1 MYLLYNIKNESE
13 REFMKEI
20 VKKICRGVVAFC
32 IFWYCKIVYR
42 IKIVGK
48 ENVPK
53 EGALLFCGNHRTY
66 LDPPLITVTAGR
78 KMSFM
83 AKEELKSNP
92 LMSFLC
98 FAFDGIWVKR
108 DSKDIGPLKTAMKLL
123 KNGGCIG
130 IFPEGTRNGMEKNE
144 GKLKNGAAYM
154 ALKTGAKIVPIGI
167 QGEAKPFTKNT
178 IIYGKPL
185 DFSEYTTG
193 KVDKEV
199 EEKVSEELKQAILA
213 LTNQKI

>member
-1 MYLLYNIKNESE
+1 M
-13 REFMKEI
+13 
-20 VKKICRGVVAFC
+20 KKIIQKICSVVVTFC
-32 IFWYCKIVYR
+32 IFVYCKVVYHV
-42 IKIVGK
+42 KIIGK

-83 AKEELKSNP
+83 AKEELKESP
-92 LMSFLC
+92 LMRFLC
-98 FAFDGIWVKR
+98 FTFDGIWVKR

-167 QGEAKPFTKNT
+167 QGPAKPFSKNV

-185 DFSEYTTG
+185 DFSKYETS
-193 KVDKEV
+193 KVDKGAED
-199 EEKVSEELKQAILA
+199 KVSEELKEQIIA

>member
-1 MYLLYNIKNESE
+1 
-13 REFMKEI
+13 MKEI
-20 VKKICRGVVAFC
+20 IKKICRVVVAFC
-32 IFWYCKIVYR
+32 IFVYCKIVYQ
-42 IKIVGK
+42 IKIIGK

-78 KMSFM
+78 KLSFM
-83 AKEELKSNP
+83 AKEELKEQA
-92 LMSFLC
+92 LMRFLC
-98 FAFDGIWVKR
+98 FCFDGIWVKR
-108 DSKDIGPLKTAMKLL
+108 DSKDIGSLKTAMKLL

-130 IFPEGTRNGMEKNE
+130 IFPEGTRNGMDKND

-167 QGEAKPFTKNT
+167 QGPAKPFSRNI

-185 DFSEYTTG
+185 DFSKYASE
-193 KVDKEV
+193 KIDKDV
-199 EEKVSEELKQAILA
+199 EDKVSEELKEQIIA
-213 LTNQKI
+213 LTNKEI